1 MLFDHTKICKDIAAI
16 PLGHVEPETVKA
28 IATALAAAI
37 KKSHGAGVVDSWAFH
52 AQDMLKDLVNAVDHY
67 HDTSD
72 STEEEGRWSDHE

>member
-1 MLFDHTKICKDIAAI
+1 MLFDHSKICAQISAI

-52 AQDMLKDLVNAVDHY
+52 AQDMLTDLVLSVDY
-67 HDTSD
+67 YNDTSD
-72 STEEEGRWSDHE
+72 SNEEDGKWSDHE